1 MVKMQVVKARDP
13 SSLRCS
19 GRQCSC
25 HSEAGFMAEESGV
38 GLGANPGPSLTLRT
52 TPGFVIL
59 RAVSRP
65 KDLGKGF
72 LKAKTDSPPAMLGAT
87 ENQVLRVA

>member
-38 GLGANPGPSLTLRT
+38 GLGANPGPSALLRT
-52 TPGFVIL
+52 T
-59 RAVSRP
+59 
-65 KDLGKGF
+65 KQ
-72 LKAKTDSPPAMLGAT
+72 
-87 ENQVLRVA
+87 NQVLYCAQDVNRAGAQDDTIKSLSS